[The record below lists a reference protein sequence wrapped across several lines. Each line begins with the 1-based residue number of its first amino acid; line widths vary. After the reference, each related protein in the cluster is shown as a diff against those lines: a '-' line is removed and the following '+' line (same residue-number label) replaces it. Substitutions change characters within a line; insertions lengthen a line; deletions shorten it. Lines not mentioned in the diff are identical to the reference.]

1 MMLWKCALFPRVAC
15 LSGIV
20 QSLGC
25 KPGLSW
31 VNNGRCSQIIAVRKY
46 DNLCFVQLLC
56 PVRWKPQ
63 ETNQLQLQLSTISC
77 WTLIGES
84 TLEKKIVNLRKLY
97 WIYKQPNLL
106 MLKQTNKQTWLMKQ
120 TGKIRG
126 QIFHGGFS
134 SKTEC
139 SERKKNEETNISRF
153 QLLKQT
159 DKIWGQIFHSGFLS
173 ETECSGNRKKW
184 RNKPT

>member
-1 MMLWKCALFPRVAC
+1 MIKHFFWKFRKLWGRWKWPLNILMTKVLLLVMMLWKCALFPRVAC

-56 PVRWKPQ
+56 PVRWKPH
-63 ETNQLQLQLSTISC
+63 ETNQLKLQLSTISC

-97 WIYKQPNLL
+97 WIYKQPNLIVDVE
-106 MLKQTNKQTWLMKQ
+106 TNKQTNMAY
-120 TGKIRG
+120 
-126 QIFHGGFS
+126 
-134 SKTEC
+134 
-139 SERKKNEETNISRF
+139 ETNW
-153 QLLKQT
+153 K
-159 DKIWGQIFHSGFLS
+159 D
-173 ETECSGNRKKW
+173 
-184 RNKPT
+184 